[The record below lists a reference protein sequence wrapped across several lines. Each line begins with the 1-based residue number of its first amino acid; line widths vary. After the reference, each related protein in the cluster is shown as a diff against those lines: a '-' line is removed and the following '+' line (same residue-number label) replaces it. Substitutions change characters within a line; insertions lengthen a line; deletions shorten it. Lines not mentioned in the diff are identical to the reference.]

1 MAFED
6 VEKGGN
12 EMARI
17 GRGTDGRRNRSGTH
31 ICLAGLALVL
41 VVTGCAHQKAFKR
54 GTKLSEEGQYERAIA
69 ELEEAVALAEE
80 KNKDKTAERY
90 REKLAEVKQE
100 AAPFFYNR
108 AENAFARADLS
119 EAQMLIERCV
129 AYSPGQTRYLAF
141 RQRVRQ
147 AIADAE
153 QRRAEALALAEEG
166 RWSEA
171 TQSMEQALRQYRS
184 MPGGDGDLRQIRERA
199 YQHYLARAEAR
210 LLENNLEDARAEAQ
224 QALAYKATGR
234 EAKAVLETVKN
245 RREATDLIARGR
257 ALLQQGDSREAL
269 RLLERAE
276 KLHPTHAELPTLLG
290 QAKRAVCDL
299 YISQGRQALEAGRYV
314 AALKSLQKSHNL
326 LAGYGGIGPLL
337 ADARSQLAQRHLQT
351 AQQHLQN
358 GQAGSAVVHAASA
371 LGYESGNFEARR
383 QLGQAAGQVRDQVRY
398 MIAFLGFRAEPAQRT
413 MANSLASVALEHLTR
428 TRPANV
434 VLLERNDPQ
443 TVLDNP
449 SATALPAATS
459 QGIDAH
465 LVGEILDSKIV
476 TQTKEVGRGE
486 STYQDGYRAEP
497 NPDYV
502 EAAARAD
509 DALHDLEQ
517 ARRRLAEAE
526 ARLARYGNADPG
538 DTRAQDRKQRAEAD
552 VAEARRRLVD
562 AATRVG
568 LAQARLAATPPEV
581 LVPNMVKHEF
591 PVEEVTWTATITC
604 LIKMLDA
611 ATGALILAEQV
622 EGRHVQSDRMVA
634 ADPERNVPEDPLELP
649 DDRLLLEAA
658 AKSVTAKLKPSLD
671 AAVTRH
677 GQRFATARRRAEAAG
692 DVTGAVDNA
701 VKYLFAYPKGAEH
714 TNAMV
719 DYLRRYLGEE
729 DTLLDLRELLRAH
742 CQVLLK

>member
-1 MAFED
+1 
-6 VEKGGN
+6 
-12 EMARI
+12 MARI
-17 GRGTDGRRNRSGTH
+17 GRRTTQRRQERRGTG
-31 ICLAGLALVL
+31 AGLVGLMALL
-41 VVTGCAHQKAFKR
+41 LIAGCAHQKAFKR
-54 GTKLSEEGQYERAIA
+54 GTKLSEQGQYERAIA
-69 ELEEAVALAEE
+69 ELEEAVALAE
-80 KNKDKTAERY
+80 KGGKDKAAGRY
-90 REKLAEVKQE
+90 REKLAEVKID
-100 AAPFFYNR
+100 AARFFYNR
-108 AENAFARADLS
+108 AENVFAMTDLG

-129 AYSPGQTRYLAF
+129 AYDPGQTHYLAF

-147 AIADAE
+147 AIAQAE
-153 QRRAEALALAEEG
+153 QRRSEALALAEEG
-166 RWSEA
+166 RWNEA
-171 TQSMEQALRQYRS
+171 TQRMEQALRQYRS

-210 LLENNLEDARAEAQ
+210 LLENNLEDARSEAQ

-234 EAKAVLETVKN
+234 EAKTMLETVKN

-257 ALLQQGDSREAL
+257 ARLQQGDRHEAL

-276 KLHPTHAELPTLLG
+276 KLHPTHAELPTLLS
-290 QAKRAVCDL
+290 QARRAVCDL
-299 YISQGRQALEAGRYV
+299 HISQGRQAMEAGRYV
-314 AALKSLQKSHNL
+314 AALKSLQKSHDL
-326 LAGYGGIGPLL
+326 LAGYGGIGALI

-351 AQQHLQN
+351 SQEYLQN
-358 GQAGSAVVHAASA
+358 GQAGSAVLHAAAA
-371 LGYESGNFEARR
+371 LGYESGHFEARR
-383 QLGQAAGQVRDQVRY
+383 QLGQAAGQIRDQVRY
-398 MIAFLGFRAEPAQRT
+398 TIAFLGFRAEPAQRA

-434 VLLERNDPQ
+434 VLLERADPQ
-443 TVLDNP
+443 TVLEQRQTRI
-449 SATALPAATS
+449 SSSQSTAA
-459 QGIDAH
+459 QEGIDAH
-465 LVGEILDSKIV
+465 LVGEILDSKVV

-486 STYQDGYRAEP
+486 STYQDGYLAEP

-502 EAAARAD
+502 QAAAKAD
-509 DALHDLEQ
+509 DALQDLER

-538 DTRAQDRKQRAEAD
+538 DARAQQRAEAD

-562 AATRVG
+562 AVTRVG

-591 PVEEVTWTATITC
+591 PVEEVTWTAKITC

-611 ATGALILAEQV
+611 ATGELILAEQV

-658 AKSVTAKLKPSLD
+658 AKSVTAKLKPSLN

-677 GQRFATARRRAEAAG
+677 GQRFAAAMRRAEAAG

-701 VKYLFAYPKGAEH
+701 VKYLFAYPKDAEH

-729 DTLLDLRELLRAH
+729 DTLLDLRELLRTH
-742 CQVLLK
+742 CQVLLKWNGGKK